1 MTNKKPVGRPR
12 RDDLTTQLKFNVDTP
27 TANSVK
33 QLAAT
38 SSRSQA
44 DILRELVPIV
54 SSKDF
59 EGMLPNIAL
68 EQLQKLSDDCWKQL
82 HMPNSIFET
91 DNLSE
96 YMPAFIT
103 TWEPP
108 VVYVKYPT
116 YKIHIY
122 DKTDP
127 TNMTNQLEVEKIL
140 STIPPNQRSQAAYAP
155 VNYLVPRNGMHQI
168 ANSFVNEV
176 MCLCNTLAE
185 NKKTKDNITQ
195 LLEDAGY
202 AYSVYPAYCIWGEY
216 IELIDDGKYFR
227 INPYPNYE

>member
-1 MTNKKPVGRPR
+1 
-12 RDDLTTQLKFNVDTP
+12 
-27 TANSVK
+27 
-33 QLAAT
+33 
-38 SSRSQA
+38 
-44 DILRELVPIV
+44 
-54 SSKDF
+54 
-59 EGMLPNIAL
+59 MLPNIAL

-91 DNLSE
+91 DNLSK

-127 TNMTNQLEVEKIL
+127 TKMTDPPEVENVLKP
-140 STIPPNQRSQAAYAP
+140 IPLNQRSQAAYTP
-155 VNYLVPRNGMHQI
+155 VNYLVPRNGIHQI

-176 MCLCNTLAE
+176 MCLCNTLEE
-185 NKKTKDNITQ
+185 NKTTKDKIIQ
-195 LLEDAGY
+195 LLVADGY
-202 AYSVYPAYCIWGEY
+202 AYSVYPAYCIWGER
-216 IELIDDGKYFR
+216 IELIEDGKYFR
-227 INPYPNYE
+227 IIPLSEL

>member
-1 MTNKKPVGRPR
+1 MDSK
-12 RDDLTTQLKFNVDTP
+12 
-27 TANSVK
+27 A
-33 QLAAT
+33 

-68 EQLQKLSDDCWKQL
+68 EQLQKLSDDCWEQL
-82 HMPNSIFET
+82 HMPKSIFET
-91 DNLSE
+91 ENLSE

-103 TWEPP
+103 TWNPP
-108 VVYVKYPT
+108 IVYVKYPT

-127 TNMTNQLEVEKIL
+127 SKMTDQPEVERVL
-140 STIPPNQRSQAAYAP
+140 SPVSLDLRSQAAYTP

-168 ANSFVNEV
+168 ENSFVNEV
-176 MCLCNTLAE
+176 MCLGNTLKD
-185 NKKTKDNITQ
+185 NKATKDDIIQ
-195 LLEDAGY
+195 LLEGADY
-202 AYSVYPAYCIWGEY
+202 AYSVYPAYCIRGEY

-227 INPYPNYE
+227 IIP